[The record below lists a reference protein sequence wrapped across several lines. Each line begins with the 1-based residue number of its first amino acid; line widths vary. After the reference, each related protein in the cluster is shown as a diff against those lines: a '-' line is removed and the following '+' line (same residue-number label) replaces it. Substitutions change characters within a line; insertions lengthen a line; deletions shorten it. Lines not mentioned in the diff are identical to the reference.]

1 MMSYQTVIYNE
12 LNNPIYLSRNITVV
26 SNTNQLIMHLSEGLP
41 PYPDSDC
48 NCLIIYFIAEV
59 LLPDEKKFIIR
70 ESDTPGCITVDI
82 ARKAAKQTP
91 QPLDSL
97 DDLTGHA

>member
-1 MMSYQTVIYNE
+1 M
-12 LNNPIYLSRNITVV
+12 V
-26 SNTNQLIMHLSEGLP
+26 SGRTNQLIMHLSEGWP

-59 LLPDEKKFIIR
+59 LMPDKKLFIIR

-82 ARKAAKQTP
+82 ARKAAKQKP
-91 QPLDSL
+91 QPLDEL
-97 DDLTGHA
+97 DDLKGHA